1 MGAIM
6 REKQERR
13 DDTSSETMERMGPKP
28 LHGMG
33 RDIGMPN
40 LAAAQIPGPG
50 TAHVVAGEDRRLPD
64 DAADPMEQ
72 AGHLE
77 QPRRSRSWIPW
88 SRGTGRHRLA

>member
-6 REKQERR
+6 RENQERR
-13 DDTSSETMERMGPKP
+13 GDNPVEAMERVGPKP

-33 RDIGMPN
+33 NDTVMPN

-64 DAADPMEQ
+64 DAADPMERD
-72 AGHLE
+72 GHIF
-77 QPRRSRSWIPW
+77 PARRARRWIPW

>member
-1 MGAIM
+1 M

-13 DDTSSETMERMGPKP
+13 DDNSSEAMERIGPKP

-33 RDIGMPN
+33 RDLGMPN

-50 TAHVVAGEDRRLPD
+50 TGHVVAGEDRQLPD
-64 DAADPMEQ
+64 DAADPMERD
-72 AGHLE
+72 GHIF
-77 QPRRSRSWIPW
+77 PARRARRWIPW